1 MNTLSKN
8 TDCTFLIFMFEP
20 NLFLLDQI
28 YKFDEIMGAIFI
40 IYQRSRFFFIF
51 LFFGLAE

>member
-1 MNTLSKN
+1 
-8 TDCTFLIFMFEP
+8 MFEP

-28 YKFDEIMGAIFI
+28 YKFDKIMGAIFI